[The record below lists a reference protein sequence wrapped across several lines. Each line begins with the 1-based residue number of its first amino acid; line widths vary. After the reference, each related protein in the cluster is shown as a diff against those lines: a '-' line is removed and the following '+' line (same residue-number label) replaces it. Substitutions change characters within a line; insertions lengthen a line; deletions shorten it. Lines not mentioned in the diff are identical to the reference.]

1 MPDYLVT
8 MSERLAKLLGRWT
21 HAEVKPADE
30 IAAEIEAN
38 KAALERSIEAWRKRG
53 AL

>member
-8 MSERLAKLLGRWT
+8 MSERLARLLGRWT
-21 HAEVKPADE
+21 SAEVKPVE
-30 IAAEIEAN
+30 NVNAELEAYR
-38 KAALERSIEAWRKRG
+38 AALERSVEAWRKKG